1 MQRVSVAAQPCEPEG
16 ALAATGATQFG
27 ASEFEAS
34 ALEAPRPSVEA
45 RPAVNAPASFAA
57 RARDIVAL
65 TKPRITTTV
74 ALTAFGGYWLGTRW
88 FGQAPAV
95 ESYGPMLLGT
105 ALVVSGANALN
116 MYLERD
122 SDRLMRRTASRP
134 LPAGRLSPDVALALG
149 LLLSAV
155 SVPLLTFAVKPMT
168 GLLAAVALLSYVLA
182 YTPLKRRSSLSLL
195 VGAVPGAIPPLIG
208 WSALRGTLDGP
219 GLVLFGTMFLWQ
231 VPHFLAI
238 ATFRRAEYA
247 RAGLQVATV
256 VYGER
261 TVRHQIVRY
270 TAAMVLT
277 SLLLVPYGLG
287 GNLYLYTAL
296 GLGGLFFGVGA
307 WGLRA
312 GTGERWAKWLFLV
325 SMIYLVGLFV
335 ALSAGRDAWQLG

>member
-1 MQRVSVAAQPCEPEG
+1 MQRAPFAVEPCEPAAPLSG
-16 ALAATGATQFG
+16 DLGRAATIGAVTV
-27 ASEFEAS
+27 AEPVS
-34 ALEAPRPSVEA
+34 APPTLA
-45 RPAVNAPASFAA
+45 R
-57 RARDIVAL
+57 RARDLVAL
-65 TKPRITTTV
+65 TKPRITITV

-88 FGQAPAV
+88 FAIDPAPNV
-95 ESYGPMLLGT
+95 YGPMLLGT

-122 SDRLMRRTASRP
+122 SDRLMRRTANRP
-134 LPAGRLSPDVALALG
+134 LPAGRMSPDVALAVG
-149 LLLSAV
+149 LLLSAL
-155 SVPLLTFAVKPMT
+155 SIPLLTFVVTPLT
-168 GLLAAVALLSYVLA
+168 GLLAAVALGSYVLA
-182 YTPLKRRSSLSLL
+182 YTPLKRRSSVSLL
-195 VGAVPGAIPPLIG
+195 VGAVPGAIPPLLG

-219 GLVLFGTMFLWQ
+219 GLVLFATMFLWQ

-256 VYGER
+256 VFGER

-270 TAAMVLT
+270 TAAMVLA

-287 GNLYLYTAL
+287 GDAYLYTAL

-312 GTGERWAKWLFLV
+312 GTGDRWAKWLFLV
-325 SMIYLVGLFV
+325 SMVYLVGLFV
-335 ALSAGRDAWQLG
+335 ALGVGRDAWVG